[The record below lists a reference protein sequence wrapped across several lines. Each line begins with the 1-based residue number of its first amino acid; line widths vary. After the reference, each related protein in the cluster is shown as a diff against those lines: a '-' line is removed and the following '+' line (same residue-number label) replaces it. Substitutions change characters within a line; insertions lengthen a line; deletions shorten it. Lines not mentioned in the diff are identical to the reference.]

1 MIWYYVVSRGKPG
14 DVVVH
19 SRHLRRDVAERK
31 LAEKERK
38 IREVNL
44 ERELKIVELE
54 GYQDTWLHPMLA
66 EKEMNHG

>member
-1 MIWYYVVSRGKPG
+1 MIWYYVVSRGQPG

-19 SRHLRRDVAERK
+19 SRHRHRNVAERK
-31 LAEKERK
+31 LAEKQKK

-44 ERELKIVELE
+44 ERKMEIVELE
-54 GYQDTWLHPMLA
+54 GYQDTWLHPSLV